1 MAIIVFWL
9 NFLSVWCLSKQLCLE
24 LEYKRSGFTAF
35 FLHKNANYFFACR
48 NYRLPK
54 INLYVSIMRKII
66 TVLVL
71 FIAFLQP
78 TTALAQDLLKST
90 DLSTLKVDYL
100 SDADIAKIKTQLQT
114 NNMTIEQA
122 EPMALAKGMPATEF
136 AKLKIRLQQTNG
148 AGSGASGDF
157 KNEGDTKELS
167 RKQEKIVNNKVK
179 DSINALIFG
188 SELFDNPTLNFEPN
202 LKLATPVNYV
212 LGPGDELQISVYGV
226 QEFNASVPVTMEGK
240 VTIQYVGQIAVSG
253 MTIEAATQKIH
264 NAMAGVYSTIRSGQS
279 QVGISLSRIRTIRV
293 TIIGSK
299 QPGNYSISSLATVY
313 NALFLGGGPGKNG
326 SYRNIE
332 LLRNNKV
339 YRNIDIYRF
348 LVNGDQSDNV
358 GLKDNDVI
366 RIPAYSQ
373 RVTVEGQ
380 VKRPGIFEMKKGDT
394 FGTLLSFASGFNEFA
409 YTASVNVLQKTNKE
423 FKVTDI
429 KESEF
434 NTYKPLS
441 GDVFR
446 VSKILSR
453 FENRI
458 KIEGAVFRPDTYSFY
473 EGMRISDLI
482 SKADGLKEDAYRNR
496 ARIIRLRS
504 DLTTEI
510 VTVNLAQALTGDLDA
525 DVSLKRED
533 VVTVYSI
540 LDFEEEFKITID
552 GEIKTPG
559 VYPYYDNLT
568 LNDLLVQAGGLTGSA
583 SKRVEIA
590 RMIISE
596 EIDDANPNKAEL
608 FTIEIIAGNNEQAK
622 NFALLPFD
630 VVNIR
635 KMAVY
640 NKPEIVTVSGAVHYA
655 GKYVLATKTDRVYD
669 VIQRAGGLTS
679 VANVDGVKIKRPIQ
693 AKQIEDLE
701 NVNLNLGKNDSIQ
714 NKLEKKLKEDLKYAT
729 IPVDWKSIVKDPKSN
744 TNVTLFP
751 GDEIE
756 VVAFNEGVKV
766 SGNVLL
772 TSEIPYKGGKAF
784 NYYVNA
790 TGGIDAKGWKK
801 EAYVIYPNGKAAV
814 AKSFLF
820 IRSYPKVTP
829 GSQIIVPEKPEA
841 KKMSTGEFVS
851 IAGVLASLAGVI
863 IAILR

>member
-1 MAIIVFWL
+1 M
-9 NFLSVWCLSKQLCLE
+9 K
-24 LEYKRSGFTAF
+24 
-35 FLHKNANYFFACR
+35 
-48 NYRLPK
+48 
-54 INLYVSIMRKII
+54 KII
-66 TVLVL
+66 TVLIL
-71 FIAFLQP
+71 FVAFFYS
-78 TTALAQDLLKST
+78 TTAVAQDLLKST

-100 SDADIAKIKTQLQT
+100 SDSDIAKIKAQLQT
-114 NNMTIEQA
+114 NNVTIEQA
-122 EPMALAKGMPATEF
+122 EPMALAKGMSASEF
-136 AKLKIRLQQTNG
+136 AKLKERL
-148 AGSGASGDF
+148 AMPV
-157 KNEGDTKELS
+157 TKTDVVKKDSKDDDEDKGLEKEFG
-167 RKQEKIVNNKVK
+167 RKQEKIVNTKVK
-179 DSINALIFG
+179 DSINALVFG

-202 LKLATPVNYV
+202 LKLATPMNYV
-212 LGPGDELQISVYGV
+212 LGPGDELQVTVYGV
-226 QEFNASVPVTMEGK
+226 QEFNATVPVSTEGK
-240 VTIQYVGQIAVSG
+240 VTIQYVGQISVSG
-253 MTIEAATQKIH
+253 MTIEAATQKIKS
-264 NAMAGVYSTIRSGQS
+264 AIARVYSTVASGQS

-332 LLRNNKV
+332 LLRDNRV
-339 YRNIDIYRF
+339 YKNIDIYRF

-380 VKRPGIFEMKKGDT
+380 VKRPGIFEMKKGET
-394 FGTLLSFASGFNEFA
+394 FSNLVSFASGFNEFA

-434 NTYKPLS
+434 NSYKPLS

-482 SKADGLKEDAYRNR
+482 SKADGLKEDAYSNR

-510 VTVNLAQALTGDLDA
+510 VNVNLAQALSGDLDA
-525 DVSLKRED
+525 DVALKRED
-533 VVTVYSI
+533 VITVYSI
-540 LDFEEEFKITID
+540 LDFEEEFSITID
-552 GEIKTPG
+552 GEIKKPG
-559 VYPYYDNLT
+559 VYDYYENLT
-568 LNDLLVQAGGLTGSA
+568 LNDLFVQAGGLTGSA

-590 RMIISE
+590 RMIQSE
-596 EIDDANPNKAEL
+596 EIDDSNPRKIEL
-608 FTIEIIAGNNEQAK
+608 FNIEISADNNEQAK

-640 NKPEIVTVSGAVHYA
+640 EKPEMVTVSGAVHYA
-655 GKYVLATKTDRVYD
+655 GKYVLANKQDRVYD

-679 VANVDGVKIKRPIQ
+679 VANVEGVRIKRPIQ

-701 NVNLNLGKNDSIQ
+701 NVNLNLGKKDSIQ

-729 IPVDWKSIVKDPKSN
+729 IPVDWKSIVKNPKSN

-766 SGNVLL
+766 TGNVLL
-772 TSEIPYKGGKAF
+772 TSEIPYNRNKGFA
-784 NYYVNA
+784 YYINA
-790 TGGIDAKGWKK
+790 AGGIDAKGWKK
-801 EAYVIYPNGKAAV
+801 KAYIIYPNGKADV
-814 AKSFLF
+814 ASSFLF
-820 IRSYPKVTP
+820 FKNYPRVTP
-829 GSQIIVPEKPEA
+829 GSQIIVPEKPET